1 MITFLQFSS
10 VSSVVNQKHE
20 LSLRARKQKNMG
32 MQLNIK
38 ACAPFSTH
46 WYPIPRSTFTYA
58 VCCSYDTQSCN
69 MLFCGTVS
77 SCDKIT
83 CDIGLRSGGSKLS

>member
-1 MITFLQFSS
+1 MASSDSDDTFLQFSS

-46 WYPIPRSTFTYA
+46 
-58 VCCSYDTQSCN
+58 
-69 MLFCGTVS
+69 
-77 SCDKIT
+77 
-83 CDIGLRSGGSKLS
+83 